1 MATTIREFYGDDPKL
16 SPDYGRVVN
25 RRNFDRIA
33 GLLGSGKVAVG
44 GQTDPPSAISHRRC
58 WWTFRRTRRYPPYSK
73 HTLER
78 KIQSKLMP

>member
-1 MATTIREFYGDDPKL
+1 MDASSTAGTSTASRDCSAAAR
-16 SPDYGRVVN
+16 SPSAAKR
-25 RRNFDRIA
+25 
-33 GLLGSGKVAVG
+33 
-44 GQTDPPSAISHRRC
+44 TPPSAISHRRC